1 MIVTVK
7 VVGDKAYI
15 KKGVIGVGF
24 GAWGRAGS
32 IKVQL
37 GLPDFPKSVSEHEW
51 RGIDADKILEVDTEA
66 RKKRS

>member
-7 VVGDKAYI
+7 IVGDRGYI

-32 IKVQL
+32 IKTQL
-37 GLPDFPKSVSEHEW
+37 GLPDFPKSVSEIEW
-51 RGIDADKILEVDTEA
+51 RGLMADKVVDIDTNA
-66 RKKRS
+66 SRKK